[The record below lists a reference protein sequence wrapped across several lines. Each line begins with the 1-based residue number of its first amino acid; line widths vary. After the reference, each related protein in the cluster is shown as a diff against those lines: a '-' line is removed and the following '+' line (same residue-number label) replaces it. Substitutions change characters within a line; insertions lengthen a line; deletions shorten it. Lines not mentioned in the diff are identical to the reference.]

1 MKQILSVV
9 FSTIVGMSIFFIL
22 TCIIFNVS
30 TNIPFVMLLLRDVVI
45 VQIFVFIIGLLGLA
59 LVNFVDI
66 AKWVSK

>member
-1 MKQILSVV
+1 MKQILSIV

-30 TNIPFVMLLLRDVVI
+30 TNIPFVMLVLRDVII

>member
-30 TNIPFVMLLLRDVVI
+30 TNIPFVMLVLRDVVI
-45 VQIFVFIIGLLGLA
+45 VQIFVFIIGLLGLV

>member
-30 TNIPFVMLLLRDVVI
+30 TNIPFVMLVLRDVVI

>member
-30 TNIPFVMLLLRDVVI
+30 TNIPFVMLVLRDVVI
-45 VQIFVFIIGLLGLA
+45 VQIFVFIVGLLGLA

>member
-9 FSTIVGMSIFFIL
+9 FSTIVGMSVFFIL
-22 TCIIFNVS
+22 TCMILNAVTS
-30 TNIPFVMLLLRDVVI
+30 IPFVGSVLRDVII
-45 VQIFVFIIGLLGLA
+45 VQIFVFVIGLLGLA

>member
-30 TNIPFVMLLLRDVVI
+30 TNIPFVMLVLRDVII

>member
-1 MKQILSVV
+1 MKQILNVV

-30 TNIPFVMLLLRDVVI
+30 TNIPFVMLVLRDVVI